1 MTARWVAA
9 ALAVAFGAGSARA
22 QEPPAAGAAGGRQ
35 VSVREIRVERP
46 GAVRFGLAA
55 DEIARLGAAGGID
68 VVAPSGERFGAE
80 RILARDEAPCR
91 DVEIAGLER
100 VAGGYRVRL
109 RVPADAGRHASLDFD
124 LDRATLAAGC
134 RLESSSDGRRWEP
147 LAEGDLYRL
156 GEPSSL
162 ARTRLDYPPTGR
174 RELRL
179 SWPAAAGYPRI
190 RGARVCAPVETAPL
204 LLLSVAPRRLDA
216 PHDRSRFALAVPS
229 SAVRFAGLV
238 LELPAVPAAPLA
250 WRLSLPQGGSWYEIA
265 SGRWP
270 ERLVR
275 FRIDLGDVAFAAPEL
290 RLELFGPAV
299 ETPTA
304 HWDLSR
310 QVARFEAAE
319 AGTYRIELPAPAR
332 TLRPARGEPAPASAG
347 PPRLESG
354 RWPTPQPG
362 APLAIADFQQA
373 WRVTTKGIPVG
384 APALL
389 PLPDE
394 VLASTRVDRGD
405 LRLVAAGRQVP
416 ARLET
421 AAAPEL
427 SEIREGLDPAS
438 SGGGRSALDLEL
450 EPGGV
455 HGAPV
460 ATSTLTL
467 SAGPAGRPF
476 RRGLSFVG
484 RTQRPGVDR
493 EQRIYGVTWSCA
505 AEPPLPCEVAF
516 ELPGLALDRVRVEFQ
531 DGDSSPLSGLT
542 MERRVRRRQLVFL
555 APAGELELVAGS
567 PATPP
572 AAFDLAALDAALGLA
587 SPARA
592 ELGAAEARHGAP
604 SPGRARGL
612 LFAAVAAVALALLLI
627 LRRLL
632 PARPPTG

>member
-1 MTARWVAA
+1 M
-9 ALAVAFGAGSARA
+9 
-22 QEPPAAGAAGGRQ
+22 
-35 VSVREIRVERP
+35 
-46 GAVRFGLAA
+46 
-55 DEIARLGAAGGID
+55 
-68 VVAPSGERFGAE
+68 
-80 RILARDEAPCR
+80 
-91 DVEIAGLER
+91 
-100 VAGGYRVRL
+100 
-109 RVPADAGRHASLDFD
+109 
-124 LDRATLAAGC
+124 
-134 RLESSSDGRRWEP
+134 
-147 LAEGDLYRL
+147 
-156 GEPSSL
+156 
-162 ARTRLDYPPTGR
+162 
-174 RELRL
+174 
-179 SWPAAAGYPRI
+179 
-190 RGARVCAPVETAPL
+190 
-204 LLLSVAPRRLDA
+204 
-216 PHDRSRFALAVPS
+216 
-229 SAVRFAGLV
+229 RFAGLV
-238 LELPAVPAAPLA
+238 LELPAVPAAPSA
-250 WRLSLPQGGSWYEIA
+250 WRLSLPQGGRWYELA

-270 ERLVR
+270 ERLAR
-275 FRIDLGDVAFAAPEL
+275 YRIDLGDVAFAAPEL
-290 RLELFGPAV
+290 RLEIFGPAV

-362 APLAIADFQQA
+362 APLAVADFERA

-394 VLASTRVDRGD
+394 VLESTRVDRGD

-421 AAAPEL
+421 AAEPEL
-427 SEIREGLDPAS
+427 SEIREGLDPAP
-438 SGGGRSALDLEL
+438 SGGGRSALELEL
-450 EPGGV
+450 GGGSTARRARPPPSPSPPARPDVRSAAACRSSDGPGG
-455 HGAPV
+455 A
-460 ATSTLTL
+460 
-467 SAGPAGRPF
+467 
-476 RRGLSFVG
+476 
-484 RTQRPGVDR
+484 
-493 EQRIYGVTWSCA
+493 ERIASSGSYGVTWSCA
-505 AEPPLPCEVAF
+505 AEPPLPCEVAL
-516 ELPGLALDRVRVEFQ
+516 ELSGLALERLRVEFQ

-542 MERRVRRRQLVFL
+542 VERRVRRRQLLFL

-567 PATPP
+567 PSTPP

-604 SPGRARGL
+604 SPGLARGL

>member
-9 ALAVAFGAGSARA
+9 ALAVALGAGSARA
-22 QEPPAAGAAGGRQ
+22 QVAPATGAAGGRE

-46 GAVRFGLAA
+46 GAVRFALAA
-55 DEIARLGAAGGID
+55 DEIARLGDAGGID

-109 RVPADAGRHASLDFD
+109 RVPADAGRHASLVFD
-124 LDRATLAAGC
+124 LDRTTLAAGC
-134 RLESSSDGRRWEP
+134 RLEASSDGRRWEP

-216 PHDRSRFALAVPS
+216 PHERSRFALAVPS

-238 LELPAVPAAPLA
+238 LELPAVPAAPSA
-250 WRLSLPQGGSWYEIA
+250 WRLSLPQGGRWYELA

-270 ERLVR
+270 ERLAR
-275 FRIDLGDVAFAAPEL
+275 YRIDLGDVAFAVPEV
-290 RLELFGPAV
+290 RLEIFGPAV

-319 AGTYRIELPAPAR
+319 AGTFRIELPAPAR
-332 TLRPARGEPAPASAG
+332 TQRLARGEPAPASAG

-354 RWPTPQPG
+354 RWPAPQQG
-362 APLAIADFQQA
+362 APLAVADFERA

-384 APALL
+384 APASL

-394 VLASTRVDRGD
+394 VLESTRVDRGD

-421 AAAPEL
+421 AAEPEL
-427 SEIREGLDPAS
+427 SEIREGLDPAP
-438 SGGGRSALDLEL
+438 SGGGHSALEL
-450 EPGGV
+450 ELGGV

-460 ATSTLTL
+460 APSTLTL

-476 RRGLSFVG
+476 RRGLSLVG
-484 RTQRPGVDR
+484 WTRRRGADR
-493 EQRIYGVTWSCA
+493 EQRILGVTWSCA
-505 AEPPLPCEVAF
+505 AEPPLPCEVDL
-516 ELPGLALDRVRVEFQ
+516 ELPGPALERLRVEFQ

-542 MERRVRRRQLVFL
+542 VERRVRRRQLLFL

-567 PATPP
+567 PSTPP

-592 ELGAAEARHGAP
+592 ELGAAVARRGAP
-604 SPGRARGL
+604 SPGLARGL